1 MSLEKIKEPYRSLI
15 EKLLDLL
22 LSKLGDKLVSVI
34 VYGSVARGSARKDS
48 DIDLLII
55 AESLP
60 KSRMMRQKLFLSIE
74 GNLEPLMNDL
84 WDKGFYLDFSPIML
98 SPEEASKI
106 RPIYLDMVEDS
117 IILYDK
123 NGFFKSRL
131 NGVT

>member
-1 MSLEKIKEPYRSLI
+1 LSLEKIKEPYRSLI

-84 WDKGFYLDFSPIML
+84 WDKGFYLDFSPIIL

>member
-1 MSLEKIKEPYRSLI
+1 LSLEKIKEPYRSLI

>member
-1 MSLEKIKEPYRSLI
+1 
-15 EKLLDLL
+15 
-22 LSKLGDKLVSVI
+22 
-34 VYGSVARGSARKDS
+34 
-48 DIDLLII
+48 
-55 AESLP
+55 
-60 KSRMMRQKLFLSIE
+60 
-74 GNLEPLMNDL
+74 MNDL